1 MKHILGLRQKLSL
14 EFGGLLLILLII
26 GIQSIIHLTQLGH
39 AIDIILRENY
49 RSVISCQEM
58 KESLERMDSGI
69 LFMLLG
75 KKEKGTEITRKNEVV
90 FEKALQI
97 ELNNITLPGER
108 EKDPIIS
115 RIFSISIN

>member
-1 MKHILGLRQKLSL
+1 VKHILGLRQKLSL

-58 KESLERMDSGI
+58 KESLERMDSSI
-69 LFMLLG
+69 LFILLG
-75 KKEKGTEITRKNEVV
+75 EKQKGAELIQKNEAV
-90 FEKALQI
+90 FEKAFWV